1 MLYPEEVYA
10 FTANNKYTRRNRGRF
25 THYHF
30 KCNYRKKHFLLSSVA
45 FLKSTLNSQHFF
57 KKISPIVYV
66 FLKLLILKDGLLKR
80 TKGAVSKKPSTMNV
94 LRLVRRISY
103 NLNVLNIFVRVIRLQ
118 NIIMKP
124 AKELQISILTPTF
137 LLSYKKPSQHKTN

>member
-1 MLYPEEVYA
+1 M
-10 FTANNKYTRRNRGRF
+10 
-25 THYHF
+25 
-30 KCNYRKKHFLLSSVA
+30 
-45 FLKSTLNSQHFF
+45 
-57 KKISPIVYV
+57 
-66 FLKLLILKDGLLKR
+66 KDGLLKR

-94 LRLVRRISY
+94 LRLVRRSSY

-124 AKELQISILTPTF
+124 AEELQISILTTTF